1 MKESLAVG
9 LDVLAARQVELGRAV
24 REAARERGYVSVA
37 AEGYESNGVVVLYA
51 DTPELQSGAAL
62 KPFGVQI
69 AAGVPLKIGE
79 GENFSTFRIGLF
91 GLDKWEDPQA
101 AAHKLIDALDAAR
114 S

>member
-51 DTPELQSGAAL
+51 DAPGLQSGAAL

-79 GENFSTFRIGLF
+79 GENLSTFRIGLF
-91 GLDKWEDPQA
+91 GLDKWADVDGTA
-101 AAHKLIDALDAAR
+101 ARFAEALDR
-114 S
+114 V